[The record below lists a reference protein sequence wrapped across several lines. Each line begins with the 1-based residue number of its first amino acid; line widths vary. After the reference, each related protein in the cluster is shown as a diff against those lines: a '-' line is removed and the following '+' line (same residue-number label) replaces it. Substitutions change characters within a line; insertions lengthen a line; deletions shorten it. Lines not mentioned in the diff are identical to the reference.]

1 MSKNKGRYSSPSVSD
16 TLIVNSASSFPPPP
30 YNHCHSGLPE
40 ILLDSGRSEDD
51 GAQLLFF
58 SSCCSNISLAAGDI
72 DRCSSA
78 LGVGAKD
85 TDLGWSFFFLRGGR
99 LLLNDATTGWGS
111 VPAMS

>member
-1 MSKNKGRYSSPSVSD
+1 
-16 TLIVNSASSFPPPP
+16 
-30 YNHCHSGLPE
+30 
-40 ILLDSGRSEDD
+40 
-51 GAQLLFF
+51 
-58 SSCCSNISLAAGDI
+58 LAAGDI